1 MDARRFVVVSGGGS
15 GIGRAIARRFAAQGD
30 HVTVLGRRPGP
41 IAAVAEEIG
50 GVAVAVDLTDPHA
63 VERARE
69 SLPERVDVLVN
80 NAGRRLPAL
89 DDPDLAAVADHWRGM
104 YDHVVL
110 PTILLTE
117 ALLPRIARP
126 GGRIVSIGS
135 TAGLRGNNAYGAA
148 KAAVHAWNHTLAARV
163 GPDGITANIVV
174 PGYIADTE
182 FAFDMVQDA
191 AEHARRAEATLVK
204 RVGRPDDIAAAVA
217 FVASPEAGYMTGEF
231 VNVSGGHV
239 LGR

>member
-1 MDARRFVVVSGGGS
+1 MSARRFVVVSGAGS
-15 GIGRAIARRFAAQGD
+15 GIGRAVARRFAAQGD
-30 HVTVLGRRPGP
+30 HVTVLGRRPEP

-50 GVAVAVDLTDPHA
+50 GTALAVDLTDPHA
-63 VERARE
+63 VERARA
-69 SLPERVDVLVN
+69 SLPARVDVLVN
-80 NAGRRLPAL
+80 NAGQRVPLPTE
-89 DDPDLAAVADHWRGM
+89 PDLAGVADHWRQM
-104 YDHVVL
+104 YDHIVL
-110 PTILLTE
+110 PTVLLTE
-117 ALLPRIARP
+117 ALLPRLARP

-148 KAAVHAWNHTLAARV
+148 KAAVHAWNHSLATRV
-163 GPDGITANIVV
+163 GPDGITANIVI

-191 AEHARRAEATLVK
+191 AEHARRAESTLVK
-204 RVGRPDDIAAAVA
+204 RVGRAEDIAAAVT
-217 FVASPEAGYMTGEF
+217 FVASPEAGYMTAEF

>member
-1 MDARRFVVVSGGGS
+1 MNTRRCVLVSGGGS
-15 GIGRAIARRFAAQGD
+15 GIGRAVARRFAAQGD
-30 HVTVLGRRPGP
+30 HVTVLGRRPEP

-50 GVAVAVDLTDPHA
+50 GTALVVDLTDPQA
-63 VERARE
+63 VERACAL
-69 SLPERVDVLVN
+69 LPARVDVLVN
-80 NAGRRLPAL
+80 NAGQRMPLPTE
-89 DDPDLAAVADHWRGM
+89 PGLAAVADHWRRM
-104 YDHVVL
+104 YDHIVL
-110 PTILLTE
+110 PTVLLTE
-117 ALLPRIARP
+117 ALLPRLARP

-163 GPDGITANIVV
+163 GPEGITANVVV

-191 AEHARRAEATLVK
+191 AEHERRAAATLVK
-204 RVGRPDDIAAAVA
+204 RVGRAEDIAAAVT
-217 FVASPEAGYMTGEF
+217 FVASPESGFMTGEF
-231 VNVSGGHV
+231 VNVNGGHV